1 MSVSD
6 SQPVSV
12 GNLRAVCSALVAR
25 IDSLA
30 SRVTLL
36 EASSGGGG
44 GFLR

>member
-6 SQPVSV
+6 NQPVSV
-12 GNLRAVCSALVAR
+12 GNLKAACSALVAR

-30 SRVTLL
+30 ARVTAL
-36 EASSGGGG
+36 EESGGG